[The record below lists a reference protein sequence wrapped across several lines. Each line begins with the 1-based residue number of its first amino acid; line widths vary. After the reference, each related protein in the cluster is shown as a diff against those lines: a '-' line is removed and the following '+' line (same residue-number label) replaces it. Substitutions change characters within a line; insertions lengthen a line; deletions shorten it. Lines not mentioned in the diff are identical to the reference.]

1 VNPLR
6 GPYRRLEM
14 TRTSLLT
21 LTLAATALLV
31 GAPAATAA
39 VDPKTLPATT
49 EFMLPAS
56 NGLRA
61 HLDVFNEEFTLEIRR
76 RSGYAVYRVEGEA
89 TEAGLKARFGTL
101 GVIDLTFQP
110 TETEL
115 EKPPKGCVGPP
126 SRFGTGVFVGT
137 VSFTGEGEFVRI
149 AETEVEG
156 RLAVWREHEWRCPR
170 HERRVRPRRAPRP
183 TTKAEDPATL
193 AANQRR
199 CDCGLVAYSFP
210 EEPGRASSFF
220 VGFQSEERE
229 GMEIGRVTAT
239 RAGASA
245 FTYNHRAGT
254 ASIHPPAPFT
264 GSGFFKRRPHSRDLW
279 RSSIRVPLLGA
290 AAIDMRDGGFRAALV
305 NELPEFR

>member
-1 VNPLR
+1 
-6 GPYRRLEM
+6 M
-14 TRTSLLT
+14 TRTSLLA

-31 GAPAATAA
+31 GAPAANAA

-61 HLDVFNEEFTLEIRR
+61 HLDVFNEEFTLEIRGK
-76 RSGYAVYRVEGEA
+76 SGYAVYRVEGEA

-115 EKPPKGCVGPP
+115 DKPPKGCVGPP

-137 VSFTGEGEFVRI
+137 VSFTGEGEYVRI

-156 RLAVWREHEWRCPR
+156 RLSVWREHEWRCPR
-170 HERRVRPRRAPRP
+170 HEHRVRPRTAPRP
-183 TTKAEDPATL
+183 PPLIRLRPTAKAEDPATL
-193 AANQRR
+193 AASRRR
-199 CDCGLVAYSFP
+199 CGCGLVAYSFP
-210 EEPGRASSFF
+210 EEPRRASSFF

-229 GMEIGRVTAT
+229 RMEIGRVTAA

-254 ASIHPPAPFT
+254 ASVHPPAPFT

-290 AAIDMRDGGFRAALV
+290 EPIDMREGGFRAALV